1 MKIVNIEESNT
12 KLAITEQRALTGD
25 CLRTGGPNWCHI
37 GLLDNKQSTIIFN
50 KYMLSYWESS
60 PTIQILSLL
69 NNWCHID
76 LLDGRNDCDQVAL
89 NNVNLVLILTAVLI
103 VD

>member
-1 MKIVNIEESNT
+1 MKIVNIEESKM

-50 KYMLSYWESS
+50 KYMSYRVI
-60 PTIQILSLL
+60 TIHVNVSLL
-69 NNWCHID
+69 NKWCHID
-76 LLDGRNDCDQVAL
+76 LLDGRNNCDQVAL
-89 NNVNLVLILTAVLI
+89 NIVNLGLILRAVLI

>member
-1 MKIVNIEESNT
+1 MKIVNIEERNM

-50 KYMLSYWESS
+50 KYMSYRVI
-60 PTIQILSLL
+60 TIHVNGVITQ
-69 NNWCHID
+69 
-76 LLDGRNDCDQVAL
+76 QV
-89 NNVNLVLILTAVLI
+89 VPH
-103 VD
+103 

>member
-1 MKIVNIEESNT
+1 MKIVNIEESNM

-60 PTIQILSLL
+60 PT
-69 NNWCHID
+69 
-76 LLDGRNDCDQVAL
+76 
-89 NNVNLVLILTAVLI
+89 T
-103 VD
+103 

>member
-37 GLLDNKQSTIIFN
+37 GLLDNNQSTIIFN
-50 KYMLSYWESS
+50 
-60 PTIQILSLL
+60 IVILGIITHHV
-69 NNWCHID
+69 NGAITQ
-76 LLDGRNDCDQVAL
+76 QV
-89 NNVNLVLILTAVLI
+89 VPH
-103 VD
+103 

>member
-1 MKIVNIEESNT
+1 MKIVNIEESNM

-50 KYMLSYWESS
+50 KYCHIGNYHTLR
-60 PTIQILSLL
+60 
-69 NNWCHID
+69 NWCHYSTS
-76 LLDGRNDCDQVAL
+76 GAT
-89 NNVNLVLILTAVLI
+89 LTCWMAGIIAIRLH
-103 VD
+103 